1 MTNIIVGNMV
11 VGFLTVV
18 IGNVSYAFIHN
29 ETVLRCVLV
38 IMSISATAV
47 YYFIGEYSYHVKIW
61 QVIVI
66 GAVNTVVFLASS
78 LCELKMMVLLT
89 MGPQGI
95 IGSAMAETAGKTE
108 AVYIFAEI
116 VRVAVYALICLGIMV
131 GRRKNR
137 EQYEVF
143 LEIEKEQK
151 ERRKAYKEQRR
162 KRDNGEL

>member
-11 VGFLTVV
+11 VGFITVV

-38 IMSISATAV
+38 IMAILATAV
-47 YYFIGEYSYHVKIW
+47 YYFIGEYSYRVKIW

-66 GAVNTVVFLASS
+66 GAVNDSICIFAALYGLRLVTV
-78 LCELKMMVLLT
+78 LT
-89 MGPQGI
+89 MGAWAITTTI
-95 IGSAMAETAGKTE
+95 IDMAVGRNLIFDIAMD
-108 AVYIFAEI
+108 VMPVIP
-116 VRVAVYALICLGIMV
+116 YALICLGIIA